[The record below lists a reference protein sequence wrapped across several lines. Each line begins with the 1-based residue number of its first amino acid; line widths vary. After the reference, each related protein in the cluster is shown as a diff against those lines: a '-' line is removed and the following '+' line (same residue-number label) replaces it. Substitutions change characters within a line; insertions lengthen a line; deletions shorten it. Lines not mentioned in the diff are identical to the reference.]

1 MGVQIRLMG
10 DRGEAEA
17 VWDDIESALEDEGYS
32 VDFGGMKQN
41 RGDDDGY
48 RLYGEVE

>member
-10 DRGEAEA
+10 DRGEAQA
-17 VWDDIESALEDEGYS
+17 VWDDIESALEERGYS
-32 VDFGGMKQN
+32 VEFGGMKPN
-41 RGDDDGY
+41 HGDGY